1 MDLHVLLRSLSLA
14 GVELHYGGPGV
25 IGTRADADAITP
37 ELEAGI
43 EEHRQTL
50 LSYLV
55 FAEGDPLEI
64 AERFAIQNEAPRSR

>member
-1 MDLHVLLRSLSLA
+1 MDLHHLLRSLSDA
-14 GVELHYGGPGV
+14 GFTLHYGGPGI
-25 IGTRADADAITP
+25 IGTCGDPDSLTP
-37 ELEAGI
+37 ELEAGM

-64 AERFAIQNEAPRSR
+64 AERFAIQNEMPKG